1 MQSIM
6 SNVIVD
12 IYMEITREFV
22 KIITFILGPIV
33 LASYVYGISH
43 SQNPSGL
50 WGGIP
55 VSWQRYIVPFMFIAA
70 LGYIIYWW
78 TVFYHLDTLTVESF
92 RWPWGE
98 SDGKGNSRLLFS
110 FLLILIPSA
119 LWIESTIFHIENDY
133 SWTPFL
139 VIGLLFLASVGNVML
154 GLIAYSAYQDD
165 VSSSSY
171 MLFGAI
177 ALGIQCILNDF
188 IIWSYKFP
196 WSE

>member
-1 MQSIM
+1 MGSEMCIRD
-6 SNVIVD
+6 S
-12 IYMEITREFV
+12 
-22 KIITFILGPIV
+22 
-33 LASYVYGISH
+33 
-43 SQNPSGL
+43 
-50 WGGIP
+50 
-55 VSWQRYIVPFMFIAA
+55 
-70 LGYIIYWW
+70 
-78 TVFYHLDTLTVESF
+78 
-92 RWPWGE
+92 
-98 SDGKGNSRLLFS
+98 
-110 FLLILIPSA
+110 LLILIPSA

-139 VIGLLFLASVGNVML
+139 VIGLLFLASVGNIML

>member
-6 SNVIVD
+6 SNVIVV

-22 KIITFILGPIV
+22 KIITFILGPMV

-70 LGYIIYWW
+70 SGYIIYWW

-98 SDGKGNSRLLFS
+98 PDGKGNYR
-110 FLLILIPSA
+110 
-119 LWIESTIFHIENDY
+119 
-133 SWTPFL
+133 
-139 VIGLLFLASVGNVML
+139 LLFLASVGNIML